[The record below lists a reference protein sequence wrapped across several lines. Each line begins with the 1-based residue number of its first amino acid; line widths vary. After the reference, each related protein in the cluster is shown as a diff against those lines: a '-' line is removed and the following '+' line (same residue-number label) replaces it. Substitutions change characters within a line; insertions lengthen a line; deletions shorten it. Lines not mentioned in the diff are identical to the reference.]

1 MMIKK
6 FNESY
11 NKKQYKY
18 VRIILEYN
26 EEKTAAAQ
34 EFAFEYGYTWN
45 ANSTELKYLK
55 NTYELDFNTY
65 NKRITFCDS
74 PLSSYDI
81 ESAFGDNYIILKTF
95 FELKSYFKHDGLVAD
110 FEMCYKN
117 PDKNI
122 SVYESI
128 ENLDIFLKTDGVVN
142 PFNLLYNKKNK
153 NIYENK
159 NSIDLFVFEAK
170 SDNDVVKAQ
179 EYAFQN
185 GYTWY
190 GGGISINYN
199 KISQCKHFFYE
210 INNKKLTI
218 SSDLED
224 KSYDE
229 FIKEYYDTENFIV
242 IDDIKILESNLKSN
256 GNTFKNYFNKK
267 MIYENIENNSIDY
280 VLFIPEDESDCTE
293 IQEYAFSCGW
303 KWYSGTSSVRH
314 RGAKKLFFSVKYKNM
329 LYSDNG
335 ETAEETISTYKKEFD
350 EVVRNIINK
359 NILKEYLK
367 NNILLSD
374 FNLIYNKTNK
384 TNNIYESIK
393 PGINYID
400 FLLPT
405 DMKDKIK
412 CIQLLEKHGWEH
424 QQLRSTNN
432 EAIVQNL
439 EDANILHIFT
449 GAFNNTFLF
458 IKHERGIDSFSNIYL
473 SLHLDV
479 LLKIYNIVDFYELF
493 DEKYFDISTYFK
505 SRKNIYD

>member
-1 MMIKK
+1 MIVKRFNESEIKK
-6 FNESY
+6 F
-11 NKKQYKY
+11 KY
-18 VRIILEYN
+18 VRIIANYN
-26 EEKTAAAQ
+26 KELTTAIQ
-34 EFAFEYGYTWN
+34 ELAFQHGYTWSRE
-45 ANSTELKYLK
+45 STDLKYLDT
-55 NTYELDFNTY
+55 TYELDLNTSIKRLTY
-65 NKRITFCDS
+65 ANKPMSKD
-74 PLSSYDI
+74 DI
-81 ESAFGDNYIILKTF
+81 EDAFGDDHILLNSLF
-95 FELKSYFKHDGLVAD
+95 QLKSYLKNDGLID
-110 FEMCYKN
+110 EFDLYYN
-117 PDKNI
+117 SDKK
-122 SVYESI
+122 
-128 ENLDIFLKTDGVVN
+128 ENV
-142 PFNLLYNKKNK
+142 
-153 NIYENK
+153 YENK

-280 VLFIPEDESDCTE
+280 VMFIPEDESDCAE

-314 RGAKKLFFSVKYKNM
+314 RDAKKLFFSVKNKNM
-329 LYSDNG
+329 SYSDDD
-335 ETAEETISTYKKEFD
+335 ETAEETISTYKKEYD
-350 EVVRNIINK
+350 EVVKNIINK

-384 TNNIYESIK
+384 TNNIYESIEQ
-393 PGINYID
+393 GINYID

-405 DMKDKIK
+405 NIN
-412 CIQLLEKHGWEH
+412 EKQKYVDIIEKKGWVKKTLNNH
-424 QQLRSTNN
+424 QT
-432 EAIVQNL
+432 IVNNL
-439 EDANILHIFT
+439 EDANILHIFC
-449 GAFNNTFLF
+449 GTFMKEYVF
-458 IKHERGIDSFSNIYL
+458 IKHELGIDHFINTYL
-473 SLHLDV
+473 NSYLDKV
-479 LLKIYNIVDFYELF
+479 LKINNKKEFYDTF
-493 DEKYFDISTYFK
+493 DEKLLDIFTYFDNKK
-505 SRKNIYD
+505 SYD